1 MGYTNE
7 TNINKKN
14 KLFYGNLNK
23 RLNKQIKYKTLK

>member
-7 TNINKKN
+7 TNIKKN